1 MKKNYLSPTIDLYKV
16 ENSTCFAG
24 SYNDQNGTEF
34 FKDNELFEL
43 QSHENNI
50 QIYFNAVYG
59 SYRTDCMSAKRTYS
73 AY

>member
-43 QSHENNI
+43 
-50 QIYFNAVYG
+50 
-59 SYRTDCMSAKRTYS
+59 
-73 AY
+73 